1 MRRLVLGIE
10 TGGEHLSAALLEEG
24 PTALRLLA
32 ESVVHRGSR
41 HADLALTLVSEVL
54 ARAGVGAFDV
64 SLVAV
69 GRGPGGFTG
78 VRLGL
83 SIAQGL
89 SLASG
94 VPVWPVSS
102 LATLSLNATATGL
115 PVLAMIDAK
124 KGEVYAGLFRLAPG
138 APPITLLA
146 PCVTTC
152 EAALVAAR
160 EAALAAAREAAGLEG
175 MIVLGSGALAYG
187 VASPLPAPAHVATA
201 SRTAELAL
209 LEWAEAGWDAQ
220 RAPAVDPVYLR
231 RSEAEILAD
240 ARDGISAGAG

>member
-10 TGGEHLSAALLEEG
+10 TGGEHLSAALVEAT
-24 PTALRLLA
+24 PSAVRLLA
-32 ESVVHRGSR
+32 QSVVHRGTR
-41 HADLALTLVSEVL
+41 HVDLALTLVSEVL
-54 ARAGVGAFDV
+54 ARAGVAAIDL

-83 SIAQGL
+83 SVAQGL

-102 LATLSLNATATGL
+102 LAALALNATATGL
-115 PVLAMIDAK
+115 PVLALLDAK
-124 KGEVYAGLFRLAPG
+124 KGEVYAGLFRLAAG
-138 APPITLLA
+138 APPDALLA
-146 PCVTTC
+146 PRVTTC
-152 EAALVAAR
+152 EAALAS
-160 EAALAAAREAAGLEG
+160 AREAAGLEG
-175 MIVLGSGALAYG
+175 MVVLGSGALAYG
-187 VASPLPAPAHVATA
+187 VASPLPATAHVATA

-209 LEWAEAGWDAQ
+209 LEWARAGYDTE
-220 RAPAVDPVYLR
+220 RAPAVDPAYLR

-240 ARDGISAGAG
+240 ARAGKQAEAE

>member
-10 TGGEHLSAALLEEG
+10 TGGEHLSAALLEES
-24 PTALRLLA
+24 PTARRLLA
-32 ESVVHRGSR
+32 ESLVHRGSR

-54 ARAGVGAFDV
+54 ARAGVTAFDV

-102 LATLSLNATATGL
+102 LAALSLNATATGL

-138 APPITLLA
+138 ASPITLLA

-152 EAALVAAR
+152 EAALV
-160 EAALAAAREAAGLEG
+160 AAREAAGLEG

-201 SRTAELAL
+201 SSTAELAL
-209 LEWAEAGWDAQ
+209 MEWAEAGWDAQ

-240 ARDGISAGAG
+240 ARDGISAEAG